1 MRTSRISREAA
12 KVAALSSTPRRQTR
26 SQLAAQAPKAIPNGS
41 HKSEKAP
48 VRDADGTDSQSLSS
62 TTSQDIE
69 DDSFTPQSSRK
80 RKRGT
85 DTPSTTLTA
94 TSTTTTIRKSPRK
107 IKGEVTEEYEL
118 DEKLN
123 DRTRLPKARPQ
134 PSKKATDPD
143 TGEVTIHPPGNWEEM
158 YSIVQKM
165 RKRLVAPVDTMGCE
179 RAADVQ
185 LSAKDQRFQTL
196 IALMLS
202 SQTKDTTNHAV
213 MTRLRTELPSPGLTL
228 TNILAVTPT
237 RLNELIY
244 AVGFHNNK
252 VRYIKSTSEI
262 LRDNFDGDIPNTP
275 EGLMSLPGV
284 GPKMAYLCMSAA
296 WDKTEGIGV
305 DVHVHRITN
314 LWGWNK
320 TKGPEETRRE
330 LEGWL
335 PREKWREI
343 NWLLV
348 GLGQTVCT
356 PVGRRCGE
364 CDLAGKGLCAG
375 EVVDRKVK
383 VVRKKEGKGEQVLVK
398 EEDVKADGEKEVLVK
413 EEESLEQAERDV
425 GVKVEEP

>member
-1 MRTSRISREAA
+1 MCKFTVQQHNSWSCEVWSFYPDSPVILVSCLNLSCNMRTSRISREAA

-69 DDSFTPQSSRK
+69 DDPFTPQSSRK

-185 LSAKDQRFQTL
+185 LSAKVPPLLLHPYQLDQCLTPNSRTS
-196 IALMLS
+196 ASKPS
-202 SQTKDTTNHAV
+202 SPSCSPPKPKTQPTT
-213 MTRLRTELPSPGLTL
+213 P
-228 TNILAVTPT
+228 
-237 RLNELIY
+237 
-244 AVGFHNNK
+244 
-252 VRYIKSTSEI
+252 
-262 LRDNFDGDIPNTP
+262 
-275 EGLMSLPGV
+275 
-284 GPKMAYLCMSAA
+284 
-296 WDKTEGIGV
+296 
-305 DVHVHRITN
+305 
-314 LWGWNK
+314 
-320 TKGPEETRRE
+320 
-330 LEGWL
+330 
-335 PREKWREI
+335 
-343 NWLLV
+343 
-348 GLGQTVCT
+348 
-356 PVGRRCGE
+356 
-364 CDLAGKGLCAG
+364 
-375 EVVDRKVK
+375 
-383 VVRKKEGKGEQVLVK
+383 
-398 EEDVKADGEKEVLVK
+398 
-413 EEESLEQAERDV
+413 
-425 GVKVEEP
+425 